1 MTMIRDDGVYVV
13 GDGQELVV
21 RLSRCAMEDVVVAG
35 LCLCEH
41 SLSKFVNLPLNLN
54 LNRT

>member
-13 GDGQELVV
+13 GDGQKLVV
-21 RLSRCAMEDVVVAG
+21 RHSRCAMEDVVVAG

>member
-13 GDGQELVV
+13 GDEQKLVV

-41 SLSKFVNLPLNLN
+41 FFSKFVNVA
-54 LNRT
+54 

>member
-21 RLSRCAMEDVVVAG
+21 RLSCCAMENVVVPG

-41 SLSKFVNLPLNLN
+41 SFSKFVNLPLNLN